1 MSYGVNPINLENDK
15 SLLPEE
21 WENIVDA
28 VNFYEENNRI
38 INFDLLGLIPEE
50 RELTV
55 VSRYDK
61 SFLVPYDGCEYLFN
75 NINKRKI

>member
-38 INFDLLGLIPEE
+38 INFDLLGLIPE
-50 RELTV
+50 
-55 VSRYDK
+55 
-61 SFLVPYDGCEYLFN
+61 
-75 NINKRKI
+75 

>member
-1 MSYGVNPINLENDK
+1 MSYGVNPINLENDN

-38 INFDLLGLIPEE
+38 INFDLLGLIPE
-50 RELTV
+50 
-55 VSRYDK
+55 
-61 SFLVPYDGCEYLFN
+61 
-75 NINKRKI
+75 